1 MYNIIV
7 YENKRF
13 GNIRTF
19 VEEGKQEPQPRERGI
34 TTKGERRMQDY
45 KLKPCPFCG
54 RSPDVYQ
61 APNMMILMGMP
72 YFAGEWI
79 CLCLHCQMSAVGGKK
94 YSDVVQKW
102 NRRAPG
108 WVSVDKVLPLNRTHV
123 IGFDIESGWNYPSL
137 CFCPDTKEFL
147 DETYD
152 YKPVSITHWMPYP
165 EAPKE
170 DEEDE

>member
-1 MYNIIV
+1 
-7 YENKRF
+7 
-13 GNIRTF
+13 
-19 VEEGKQEPQPRERGI
+19 
-34 TTKGERRMQDY
+34 MQDY

-54 RSPDVYQ
+54 RSPDVYK

-123 IGFDIESGWNYPSL
+123 IGFDIESGLNYPSL
-137 CFCPDTKEFL
+137 CFFPDTKEFL

-165 EAPKE
+165 DAPKE

>member
-1 MYNIIV
+1 
-7 YENKRF
+7 
-13 GNIRTF
+13 
-19 VEEGKQEPQPRERGI
+19 
-34 TTKGERRMQDY
+34 MQDY
-45 KLKPCPFCG
+45 KLKPCPFCR

-108 WVSVDKVLPLNRTHV
+108 WVSVDKVLPADCRACLIATAEGWAVAGYYGNGAWVLDYDELNIECEAKRWAACGLYGKPLEADHVPLIKRLTRTKRQEKP
-123 IGFDIESGWNYPSL
+123 IDGQMTFLGTEEES
-137 CFCPDTKEFL
+137 
-147 DETYD
+147 
-152 YKPVSITHWMPYP
+152 
-165 EAPKE
+165 
-170 DEEDE
+170 